1 MKLSI
6 VDRIIIEQSV
16 LPPTGTINDIKKI
29 ISIKDKIKFTEEEQS
44 SFNISIPSAGM
55 IQINNVTE
63 DMKARSIDYDFTE
76 DEIKLL
82 SECASIQDISGW
94 VTPSSLETIDMLIQ
108 ATKANDELLKNE
120 ADSADKIRN

>member
-6 VDRIIIEQSV
+6 VDRIIIEQSI
-16 LPPTGTINDIKKI
+16 LPPTGTIDRVKKT
-29 ISIKDKIKFTEEEQS
+29 ISIKNKIKFTEEEQS

-63 DMKARSIDYDFTE
+63 DMKTRDIDYDFTE

-82 SECASIQDISGW
+82 SECASIQDMNGW
-94 VTPSSLETIDMLIQ
+94 VTPSSLDTIEMLIN
-108 ATKANDELLKNE
+108 ATQPESL
-120 ADSADKIRN
+120 

>member
-6 VDRIIIEQSV
+6 IDRIIIEQSI
-16 LPPTGTINDIKKI
+16 LPATGTIDKVKKI
-29 ISIKDKIKFTEEEQS
+29 ISIKNKIKFTEEEQS

-63 DMKARSIDYDFTE
+63 DMKIRNIDYDFTE

-82 SECASIQDISGW
+82 SECASIQNVNGW
-94 VTPSSLETIDMLIQ
+94 VTPSSLDTIEMLINAIQ
-108 ATKANDELLKNE
+108 PESL
-120 ADSADKIRN
+120 